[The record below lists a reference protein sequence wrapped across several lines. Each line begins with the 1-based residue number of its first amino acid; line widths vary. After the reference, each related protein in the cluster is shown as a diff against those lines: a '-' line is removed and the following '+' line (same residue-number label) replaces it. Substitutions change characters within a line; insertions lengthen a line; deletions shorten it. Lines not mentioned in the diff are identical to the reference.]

1 MELYGAAVEYQAA
14 MQGGGVVW
22 SQASRGGGGGVWS
35 QASRGRGG
43 GGGGHRPAGVGGQ
56 LSACCTKSVGTVC
69 TPTYT
74 IVFTNTRENSNK
86 YLITANIFSMYSTG
100 IY

>member
-14 MQGGGVVW
+14 MQGGGDGLVTG
-22 SQASRGGGGGVWS
+22 QPGKR
-35 QASRGRGG
+35 G

-86 YLITANIFSMYSTG
+86 YLITANIFSIYSTG
-100 IY
+100 ILADFY

>member
-1 MELYGAAVEYQAA
+1 MYSTLKIAKEPYGHRPAGE
-14 MQGGGVVW
+14 GGG
-22 SQASRGGGGGVWS
+22 SGHRPAGEE
-35 QASRGRGG
+35 G

-86 YLITANIFSMYSTG
+86 YLITANIFSIYSTG
-100 IY
+100 ILADFY